1 MSWNLIQWSEQTSNI
16 MATMTYKELLEEL
29 KQLNEEQLKKN
40 VAIFAGALKFL
51 IIFSFLPNLLQIVY
65 YRPLLQRLEL
75 D

>member
-40 VAIFAGALKFL
+40 VAIYDEHLDAKCLAPVSYTHLT
-51 IIFSFLPNLLQIVY
+51 LPTKRIV
-65 YRPLLQRLEL
+65 
-75 D
+75 